1 MLSDIEIAQKAKT
14 KKIILR
20 QAIMEKVLFALIPV
34 ILFSIFLF
42 GWRILAVILVSNIFA
57 FFTEYLFIRKKKA
70 GKVSMAVFVTGTLL
84 ALTLPPTIPFWMAM
98 VGAIVAV
105 CFGKM
110 VFGGFGMNVFNPAI
124 VGRTFIYI
132 SFPNAMTMQWLEPF
146 TKFPGGYLNW
156 QNSDLITS
164 ATPMIEYGN
173 TGKLTELPQLFLGT
187 ISGSMGETSALLI
200 LLAGIYLIITKTA
213 KWQPM
218 LSVLISFWVFTLLF
232 YGSNP
237 LPFMIS
243 GGLMFGAIFMITD
256 PVSMPKNKYAIWI
269 YGILVGFLTVFIRRF
284 SLFTEGFMF
293 ALLLANTFMPIIEF
307 VLNKAKVKK

>member
-1 MLSDIEIAQKAKT
+1 MNNTILKQK
-14 KKIILR
+14 
-20 QAIMEKVLFALIPV
+20 MMNKVLYALIPI

-42 GWRILAVILVSNIFA
+42 GWRVLAIILISNLFA
-57 FFTEYLFIRKKKA
+57 FLTEFLFIRKKKF

-84 ALTLPPTIPFWMAM
+84 ALTLPPTIPFWMVA
-98 VGAIVAV
+98 VGAIIAI

-132 SFPNAMTMQWLEPF
+132 SFPNAMTMQWLKPF
-146 TKFPGGYLNW
+146 TKFPGGFSYW
-156 QNSDLITS
+156 QNNGLITS

-173 TGKLTELPQLFLGT
+173 TNKITDLTQLFLGT
-187 ISGSMGETSALLI
+187 ISGSMGETSAILI

-213 KWQPM
+213 KWQPI
-218 LSVLISFWVFTLLF
+218 LSVLVSFAIFTFLF
-232 YGSNP
+232 YRINP
-237 LPFMIS
+237 LQFMLS

-256 PVSMPKNKYAIWI
+256 PVSMPKNKMAIWL
-269 YGILVGFLTVFIRRF
+269 YGILVGFLTVLIRKF

-293 ALLLANTFMPIIEF
+293 ALLLGNTFMPIIEF
-307 VLNKAKVKK
+307 GLNNAKVKKNGK